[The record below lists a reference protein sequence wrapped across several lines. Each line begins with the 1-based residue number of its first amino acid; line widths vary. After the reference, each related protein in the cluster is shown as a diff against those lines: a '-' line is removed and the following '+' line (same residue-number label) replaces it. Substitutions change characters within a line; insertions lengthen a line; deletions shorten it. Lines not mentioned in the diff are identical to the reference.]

1 MSGTERF
8 DPKLFSHRTELRV
21 RNYEVDWQGIVHN
34 AVYLL
39 YFETGRIDYL
49 KRIGA
54 QFDLNSVRG
63 KHKVVLVRNEIDYR
77 RPLSFD
83 DEIVVATRI
92 SSIGTTSF
100 VMEGVMLHKQTS
112 EIVSTN
118 VAVHVWLHRDH
129 HTSTRVP
136 DSFRK
141 LVQAHEQDRCVIAW
155 PPVDV

>member
-1 MSGTERF
+1 MSRTERF
-8 DPKLFSHRTELRV
+8 DAKLFSHRMNLRV

-54 QFDLNSVRG
+54 ALDLNTVRG
-63 KHKVVLVRNEIDYR
+63 GHKVVLVRNEIDYR
-77 RPLSFD
+77 QSLSFD

-100 VMEGVMLHKQTS
+100 VMEGIILRKETS

-118 VAVHVWLHRDH
+118 VAIHVWLHPEQN
-129 HTSTRVP
+129 TSTRVP